1 MEVCLMENAAGDER
15 CRRIH
20 PHILKS
26 ETIICIPDEHR
37 LIPILAGGHIVYNAH
52 EGIYMYQLINGNTM
66 TAKELQTKT
75 IQTEIPIGLLT
86 QAQDLVE
93 AGWFRN
99 LDDLVLDALRR
110 FLESH
115 RGELM
120 EEFIRQD
127 VEWGLTGNE

>member
-1 MEVCLMENAAGDER
+1 MHL
-15 CRRIH
+15 
-20 PHILKS
+20 L
-26 ETIICIPDEHR
+26 T
-37 LIPILAGGHIVYNAH
+37 
-52 EGIYMYQLINGNTM
+52 NGKTM
-66 TAKELQTKT
+66 TTKEKQTKT
-75 IQTEIPIGLLT
+75 VRTEIPVGLLT

-99 LDDLVLDALRR
+99 LDDLMLNALRR